1 MLSSPI
7 WLSYAIKQKD
17 QSKKNMSR
25 ETIVEDVYLL
35 PEAVPE
41 YYEEVRIA
49 LRIEA
54 KTKISITTTS
64 ATVEPKGANCY
75 HVVVRRE
82 HGGLLGV
89 RQIQIQLVEAD
100 QTAQLKIILP
110 ISPTHLQE
118 EQFHGMLD
126 DISHWIFFS
135 IASPVALGIG
145 YSDKFSQ
152 ILRSQQLL
160 LDQIRNSIDT
170 IEEILQQIARAP
182 KKKIVKE
189 YYHTT
194 HLHKPQDRVTLHWAE
209 QNPVDTTAMA
219 FRNITSY
226 DVYENHFILF
236 FLYRLDH
243 RLAFLRRI
251 LDVTLKDKRREIKQQ
266 QQYQNSNLLQSL
278 ALQEQQ
284 VLALN
289 QTTANLQSRLKR
301 LTQLDFLKA
310 ITFSPA
316 LFRLN
321 FSLTLTQDF
330 HYSRLFAFYREL
342 GRDSAIERLDR
353 VTRFIDALTALGVK
367 ETNKIYEYWT
377 FFALYNELLRLHF
390 YPNGEDELLQMINDD
405 VLNPYLKAGGYVT
418 LIGDGNIYDNIVLS
432 LYYDRTYS
440 YENRRPDITL
450 DVSQRQHLRAR
461 FIFDAKYKSY
471 TDATGQNSLPYFWAK
486 DFFKVAVP
494 YQKLCDGLREQP
506 LTAFLLHIQSQD
518 KWFENYGALIQRSDD
533 APYKANAHRY
543 GFIPVVPGNLL
554 PLRSLLVMLFLIKLE
569 IDVDRCWTCGST
581 NVRKEVY
588 RNQQGVKS
596 GNHRICDNCGHKWWL
611 QRCKCGF
618 PLYKGNFSFQ
628 LQHKEIQFDSECA
641 GYICPGCGSCYC
653 GEKVVMLNK

>member
-1 MLSSPI
+1 MLSSPV
-7 WLSYAIKQKD
+7 WLRYRIDQKAW
-17 QSKKNMSR
+17 SK
-25 ETIVEDVYLL
+25 EIIAEDVYLL

-41 YYEEVRIA
+41 YYQEVRIE
-49 LRIEA
+49 LRIKA
-54 KTKISITTTS
+54 KTKISIKATS

-75 HVVVRRE
+75 HLIVRRE

-89 RQIQIQLVEAD
+89 RQIQLQLVEAD
-100 QTAQLKIILP
+100 QLEQLKIILP
-110 ISPTHLQE
+110 ISPIHLQE

-170 IEEILQQIARAP
+170 IEQILQQIARAP

-189 YYHTT
+189 YYRTT

-209 QNPVDTTAMA
+209 QNPAEARSMA
-219 FRNITSY
+219 FRNVTSY

-236 FLYRLDH
+236 FLHRLEH

-251 LDVTLKDKRREIKQQ
+251 LDSTLKDKRREMKQQ
-266 QQYQNSNLLQSL
+266 QQYEKSSLLHSL
-278 ALQEQQ
+278 GLQEQQ
-284 VLALN
+284 VLTLN
-289 QTTANLQSRLKR
+289 QTTASLQSRLKR
-301 LTQLDFLKA
+301 LTQLDFLKG

-321 FSLTLTQDF
+321 FSLTLSQDF

-342 GRDSAIERLDR
+342 GCDSAIERLDL

-367 ETNKIYEYWT
+367 ETYKIYEYWT
-377 FFALYNELLRLHF
+377 FFALYHELIRLHF
-390 YPNGEDELLQMINDD
+390 YPKHEDELLQAINDD
-405 VLNPYLKAGGYVT
+405 VLNPYLKAGSCVT
-418 LIGDGNIYDNIVLS
+418 LLGDENVYDNIVLS

-440 YENRRPDITL
+440 YQNRRPDITL
-450 DVSQRQHLRAR
+450 DVSQRQRLRAR

-471 TDATGQNSLPYFWAK
+471 TDATGQNSLPYFWAE
-486 DFFKVAVP
+486 DFFKVTDP
-494 YQKLCDGLREQP
+494 YQKLRNGLHTDQP

-518 KWFENYGALIQRSDD
+518 KWFENYGAIIQRSADG
-533 APYKANAHRY
+533 PYTSNAHRY

-554 PLRSLLVMLFLIKLE
+554 PLRSLLTMLFLIKLE
-569 IDVDRCWTCGST
+569 VDVEQCWACGST
-581 NVRKEVY
+581 HVRKESY
-588 RNQQGVKS
+588 RNQQGTET
-596 GNHRICDNCGHKWWL
+596 GNHRVCENCGHQWWL

-628 LQHKEIQFDSECA
+628 LQHRSIQPESNCA
-641 GYICPGCGSCYC
+641 GYVCPGCGSCFC
-653 GEKVVMLNK
+653 GKRVVTI